1 MLLPAKERASA
12 EEKMA
17 SDIQAM
23 YKKFVDDHKSQFD
36 NLNETNQNALKQMAE
51 KAKDTAKSL
60 YDKFLDNID
69 KLTEFSGKILNQEV
83 GEKAASEGIDYAA
96 DV

>member
-23 YKKFVDDHKSQFD
+23 YKTFVDDHKSQFD
-36 NLNETNQNALKQMAE
+36 KLNETNQNALKQMAE
-51 KAKDTAKSL
+51 KAKDTSKRL
-60 YDKFLDNID
+60 I
-69 KLTEFSGKILNQEV
+69 
-83 GEKAASEGIDYAA
+83 
-96 DV
+96 